1 MDGLR
6 PPDGPNSSQPAVS
19 TELAASS
26 SAEKEGRQCRRLE
39 RVGLGVVVVVV
50 VVVLYGSVVRV
61 PVSLSRSSFVEFI
74 HQKSHVNFLTSLR
87 FTAQKKK
94 VSTFDVDV
102 EEPGMGYGK
111 VTR

>member
-19 TELAASS
+19 TELAAVQK
-26 SAEKEGRQCRRLE
+26 KEGRQYRRLE
-39 RVGLGVVVVVV
+39 TVGLGEVVVVVI
-50 VVVLYGSVVRV
+50 VVLYGSAVRV

-102 EEPGMGYGK
+102 DEPGMG
-111 VTR
+111 R

>member
-39 RVGLGVVVVVV
+39 TVGLGVVV

-102 EEPGMGYGK
+102 DE
-111 VTR
+111 VTRWAGVRGLK

>member
-39 RVGLGVVVVVV
+39 TVGLGGVVVVVV
-50 VVVLYGSVVRV
+50 VLVLYGSVVRV

-94 VSTFDVDV
+94 S
-102 EEPGMGYGK
+102 
-111 VTR
+111 